1 VLVNVLF
8 ALALVGVVWQVPGCR
23 PPLDCMTA
31 ASPRI
36 ASGHS
41 YAHPLQDG
49 LVFRFTAETGR
60 LLQDGREVWHITV
73 GPDGPDDRIDY
84 VWPVSPPI
92 NSTRHLFVGPG
103 LDWTASD
110 SVRMNPRRLHFVL
123 GPDEL
128 RRAERVYQDITRQV
142 VAGAP
147 FDSARLRDLGRGELT
162 VTLEDVV
169 MAADRIGSLRIFVRS
184 CVPH

>member
-1 VLVNVLF
+1 
-8 ALALVGVVWQVPGCR
+8 
-23 PPLDCMTA
+23 
-31 ASPRI
+31 
-36 ASGHS
+36 
-41 YAHPLQDG
+41 
-49 LVFRFTAETGR
+49 
-60 LLQDGREVWHITV
+60 
-73 GPDGPDDRIDY
+73 
-84 VWPVSPPI
+84 
-92 NSTRHLFVGPG
+92 
-103 LDWTASD
+103 
-110 SVRMNPRRLHFVL
+110 MNPRRLHFVL
-123 GPDEL
+123 GPDDL